1 MTAKE
6 TRAQAR
12 EALSGQ
18 WGKTILF
25 FIIYFIVTI
34 VLSLVLGFIPFVGN
48 VVETIISVPLV
59 IGLTSTLIK
68 IKRKEDF
75 GYFDFINVAIE
86 MFGKSWGVVGHTIL
100 KMLVPV
106 ISLVASII
114 IIVIGSVMLTASFSG
129 FSMFMIVV
137 GIILYLVTLVWVI
150 TKGYLYAL
158 TSAILAD
165 NEEMPTL
172 DIVEKSETLMNGN
185 RMKLFLLGLSFI
197 GWGILSSLT
206 FGIGLIWLVPYM
218 AIAQICFYDNLI
230 GDTEIKETEKIS
242 E

>member
-25 FIIYFIVTI
+25 FVIYFIVTF
-34 VLSLVLGFIPFVGN
+34 VLSRVLIYIPFVGI
-48 VVETIISVPLV
+48 VVETIISVPLA
-59 IGLTSTLIK
+59 IGFTSTLIK

-114 IIVIGSVMLTASFSG
+114 IMSIGFSG
-129 FSMFMIVV
+129 FSIFMTVL
-137 GIILYLVTLVWVI
+137 GTILYLAALVWTI

-165 NEEMPTL
+165 NEGMPTL

-185 RMKLFLLGLSFI
+185 RMKLFLLSLSFI
-197 GWGILSSLT
+197 GWGILATLT

-230 GDTEIKETEKIS
+230 GNAEIKETEKIS